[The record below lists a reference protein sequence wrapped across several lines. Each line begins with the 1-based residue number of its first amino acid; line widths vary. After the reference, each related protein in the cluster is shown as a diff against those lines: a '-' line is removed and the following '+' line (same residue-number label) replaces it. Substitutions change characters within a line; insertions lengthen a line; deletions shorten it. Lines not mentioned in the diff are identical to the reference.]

1 VVATGERL
9 PSGELVLSR
18 YSHVATALRD
28 PRFGKPPLP
37 QAPSRALRALTKQ
50 FLLVDPPDHTR
61 LRRVVAPAW
70 TPAAIASM
78 RPAVESIATA
88 LLARRPDDFD
98 LVRDFA
104 YPLPLTLIG
113 DLLGVPEADRPPI
126 GRWTRVLTEAIDV
139 TPPRNLR
146 DMGRVARDVAARR
159 WRPVAASNAGVK
171 IFKYAQQRVRAVR
184 DAPPSDVM
192 RAIVEGIANGEMSED
207 DAAATF
213 VLLLIA
219 GHETSANL
227 IALSI
232 YSLLQNPDALAAVRA
247 DPNLVAAAIEESL
260 RFATPVPQM
269 ARYTKEDVEF
279 DGAEIPKG
287 EVLMLRLDLA
297 NRDPEVFPDPDTFS
311 LTRPTKPGHLSFGA
325 GIHFCLG
332 AVLARLE
339 AEVALNMLLPRIA
352 PDEHGDRI
360 TWRKTF
366 SVRGPETFPLR
377 LT

>member
-1 VVATGERL
+1 
-9 PSGELVLSR
+9 
-18 YSHVATALRD
+18 
-28 PRFGKPPLP
+28 
-37 QAPSRALRALTKQ
+37 
-50 FLLVDPPDHTR
+50 
-61 LRRVVAPAW
+61 
-70 TPAAIASM
+70 
-78 RPAVESIATA
+78 
-88 LLARRPDDFD
+88 
-98 LVRDFA
+98 
-104 YPLPLTLIG
+104 
-113 DLLGVPEADRPPI
+113 
-126 GRWTRVLTEAIDV
+126 
-139 TPPRNLR
+139 
-146 DMGRVARDVAARR
+146 
-159 WRPVAASNAGVK
+159 
-171 IFKYAQQRVRAVR
+171 
-184 DAPPSDVM
+184 
-192 RAIVEGIANGEMSED
+192 
-207 DAAATF
+207 
-213 VLLLIA
+213 
-219 GHETSANL
+219 
-227 IALSI
+227 
-232 YSLLQNPDALAAVRA
+232 
-247 DPNLVAAAIEESL
+247 
-260 RFATPVPQM
+260 M

>member
-1 VVATGERL
+1 
-9 PSGELVLSR
+9 
-18 YSHVATALRD
+18 
-28 PRFGKPPLP
+28 
-37 QAPSRALRALTKQ
+37 
-50 FLLVDPPDHTR
+50 
-61 LRRVVAPAW
+61 
-70 TPAAIASM
+70 M

-88 LLARRPDDFD
+88 LLARRPDHFD

-146 DMGRVARDVAARR
+146 DMGRVARDVATRR

-232 YSLLQNPDALAAVRA
+232 YSLLQNRDALAAVRA
-247 DPNLVAAAIEESL
+247 DPTLVAAAIEESL